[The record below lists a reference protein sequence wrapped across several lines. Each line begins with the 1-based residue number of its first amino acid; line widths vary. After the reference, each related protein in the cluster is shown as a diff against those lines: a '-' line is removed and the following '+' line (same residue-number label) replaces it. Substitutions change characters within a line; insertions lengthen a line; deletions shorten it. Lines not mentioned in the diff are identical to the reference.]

1 MELELIRVKKDNS
14 TSEENPM
21 GELVERMVTTSQL
34 SKIIELL
41 GEDLYNITESQ
52 VDNIT
57 NQYP

>member
-1 MELELIRVKKDNS
+1 MDLELIRIKKDNS
-14 TSEENPM
+14 ISEEFPT
-21 GELVERMVTTSQL
+21 GELTERMVTTSQL

-52 VDNIT
+52 VDDIM

>member
-14 TSEENPM
+14 TSEENPT
-21 GELVERMVTTSQL
+21 GELVERMVTISQL